1 MDTHQYGRSSNS
13 KRLVYTRNQLIALRK
28 SAGSVSVEIPKEL
41 FCFRG
46 RRAGIAVRTKRREN
60 KWKFKP
66 SVPAIVMG
74 NVNSLVNKT
83 DELAALVKNQKL
95 YREASLICL
104 TETWLTQNTP
114 NANVDLPGFST
125 VRLDRDKE
133 KSGKK
138 RGGGL
143 VVYINNRWCS
153 PGHVTV
159 KETICSKDVE
169 LLAVSLRPYYVP
181 REFTHAIILCVYVP
195 PRALPDIACDVIHS
209 TVARLQTQHADA
221 FFAISG
227 DFNHVTLNSTLT
239 NFHQLVDCNTRK
251 NRTIDLLYS
260 NVRDAYI
267 SSPLPP
273 LGCSDHNLIHLQPVY
288 KPKVQRLPI
297 TTRTVRMWT
306 PEAEEALRD
315 CFESTDWSVLQDH
328 GNLEE
333 ITECTTDYLNFCRDV
348 AVPTRTVRC
357 YPNHKPWVTR
367 DVKELLDR
375 KKKAFKDG
383 NAVELKG
390 VQKELKERLKEAKN
404 AYGRKIEMKMDNN
417 PKELWRGLKTMTG
430 CEAKSRGADGD
441 CSRADDLNSFYNR
454 FNCPGGGA
462 AIVNAASNGTDINT
476 SSSPYTPTTDNFTP
490 STAAPPP
497 LHLDPALGSP
507 PPRTTSECSSATT
520 PPPVNYSTHS
530 PPPLINHQQEEL
542 TPVYPPPILSSEPA
556 PTSTVSPGEDRTHS
570 IHTPPLLQTQQPL
583 SVTADQVRSTLKR
596 LKVKVSGPDGV
607 CAKLLKTCAEE
618 LALPLQFIFNRSL
631 QEGKVPIQW
640 KTSCLIPVPK
650 KPHPKELND
659 FRPVALTS
667 HIMKTF
673 ERVLLSN
680 LLKPQVHHALDPLQ
694 FAYQENVGVED
705 AILYLLHRVHSHL
718 DKRDRA
724 VRIMFFDFSSAFNT
738 IQPLMLKDKLLRMGV
753 GTGLV
758 TWITD
763 YLTGRPQFVRLC
775 DHTSQTVVSNT
786 GAPQGTVLS
795 PVLFTLYTS
804 DFSYNTETCHMQKFS
819 DDTAIMACI
828 KDGQEGEYREVVE
841 NFVRWCRDNQLQ
853 LNATKTKEMVVDF
866 RRTAPPLVPVSI
878 EGETVETVNT
888 YKYLGGTPGQQT
900 GLGCKFRCSLQER
913 TEQALLPKEAEILQC
928 LQQAT
933 ADVLSVCHGKCPNLC
948 YCLLGR

>member
-1 MDTHQYGRSSNS
+1 
-13 KRLVYTRNQLIALRK
+13 
-28 SAGSVSVEIPKEL
+28 
-41 FCFRG
+41 
-46 RRAGIAVRTKRREN
+46 
-60 KWKFKP
+60 
-66 SVPAIVMG
+66 
-74 NVNSLVNKT
+74 
-83 DELAALVKNQKL
+83 
-95 YREASLICL
+95 
-104 TETWLTQNTP
+104 
-114 NANVDLPGFST
+114 
-125 VRLDRDKE
+125 
-133 KSGKK
+133 
-138 RGGGL
+138 
-143 VVYINNRWCS
+143 
-153 PGHVTV
+153 
-159 KETICSKDVE
+159 
-169 LLAVSLRPYYVP
+169 
-181 REFTHAIILCVYVP
+181 
-195 PRALPDIACDVIHS
+195 
-209 TVARLQTQHADA
+209 
-221 FFAISG
+221 
-227 DFNHVTLNSTLT
+227 
-239 NFHQLVDCNTRK
+239 
-251 NRTIDLLYS
+251 
-260 NVRDAYI
+260 
-267 SSPLPP
+267 
-273 LGCSDHNLIHLQPVY
+273 
-288 KPKVQRLPI
+288 
-297 TTRTVRMWT
+297 MWT

-763 YLTGRPQFVRLC
+763 YLTGRPQFVRLG

-786 GAPQGTVLS
+786 GCATRNGALS
-795 PVLFTLYTS
+795 RFVHPVHLRL
-804 DFSYNTETCHMQKFS
+804 
-819 DDTAIMACI
+819 
-828 KDGQEGEYREVVE
+828 
-841 NFVRWCRDNQLQ
+841 QLQ
-853 LNATKTKEMVVDF
+853 HRDL
-866 RRTAPPLVPVSI
+866 SH
-878 EGETVETVNT
+878 
-888 YKYLGGTPGQQT
+888 
-900 GLGCKFRCSLQER
+900 
-913 TEQALLPKEAEILQC
+913 AE
-928 LQQAT
+928 
-933 ADVLSVCHGKCPNLC
+933 VL
-948 YCLLGR
+948 